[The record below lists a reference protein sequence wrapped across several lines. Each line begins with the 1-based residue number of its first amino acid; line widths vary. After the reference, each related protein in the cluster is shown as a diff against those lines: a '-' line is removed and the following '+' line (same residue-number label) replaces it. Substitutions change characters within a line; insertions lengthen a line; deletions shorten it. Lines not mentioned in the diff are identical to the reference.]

1 MGTHG
6 ETTRH
11 LAEDMPERLCLEL
24 TRSDGSMGL
33 QDLGVKPAPIEK
45 HLDFM
50 QAYYSGGARQIFM
63 A

>member
-1 MGTHG
+1 MACEEEGVAQ
-6 ETTRH
+6 
-11 LAEDMPERLCLEL
+11 LDMAERLCLEL
-24 TRSDGSMGL
+24 MASDGSLGL

-50 QAYYSGGARQIFM
+50 QAYCSGGARQTFM

>member
-1 MGTHG
+1 MAQ
-6 ETTRH
+6 
-11 LAEDMPERLCLEL
+11 LDMAERLCLEL
-24 TRSDGSMGL
+24 MRSDGSLGL